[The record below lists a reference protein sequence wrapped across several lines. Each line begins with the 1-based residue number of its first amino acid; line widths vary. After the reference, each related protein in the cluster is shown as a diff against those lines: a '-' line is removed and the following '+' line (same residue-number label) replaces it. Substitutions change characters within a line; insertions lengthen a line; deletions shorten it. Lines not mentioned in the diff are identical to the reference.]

1 MVVNAPDSPVQ
12 AEVIFV
18 IEVTAANGAYI
29 GELKTNYIIPTLE
42 YFHGGA
48 LEEGGGNGSVYAIV
62 TYKTSDVHPGIPVGT
77 FGPFTCPQ
85 TVLETVDKIQFVGGH
100 IESRACM
107 TEALATALDCFD
119 DLGRTDLPMH
129 LLLLCCS
136 PPYSA
141 YGGGLVPP
149 GAPATMEQA
158 ARMLAERGV
167 QVSIA
172 SARRFQQ
179 LHALYE
185 NAGGEL
191 HQAQQRNYAKDPR
204 HLVLLRGYSLK
215 ERPPSPAPPP
225 VPDIQADVY
234 GQGRGQ
240 AGPARPGAPN
250 FPRPAVAAA
259 TGVGPVGNVAGV
271 PGVAGVGTAACGRG
285 AGNWLAPPRGP
296 LYANNS
302 ALLTQL
308 AQPSYPPPPPP
319 PAQTGHQRMP
329 TMVTPGPS
337 GTQLQRSYIWSGV
350 IEWMEKGK
358 TAGDQKTTKHLPC
371 QVDTWPSKL
380 LMQLMPKQLISN
392 IGGQYLKDS
401 KSVLFHLQ
409 PSEALDS
416 LTKVMVN
423 GFAGCVHFSPMPTP
437 PQCDIK
443 VLILL
448 YTPDKKAYLGFIPN
462 NQATFVDR
470 LRKFTISQH
479 DDEGTMGKC
488 VEINDLPRHKRMR
501 SESNE
506 GEGEVDEEGFITVN
520 RRPKRLIRSSSKN
533 SEPQIEVHTHT
544 EENSNKFEVCITSK
558 EPLPKQIALAKMM
571 RKYNIEDIHRIK
583 YKSNFKVLILFDS
596 QEKANILLNCK
607 EIAELGLRSQM
618 TFELSVSYGII
629 KQIDLE
635 TEMEELR
642 NMFKCNTEIISIL
655 RLKRL
660 NDDGNWVDSE
670 TIRICFK
677 GPTLPPYVYAYG
689 CRFKVE
695 PYTFPVSQCSGCW
708 KYGHIRK
715 YCPGKKIL
723 CPKCGKN
730 HTNCETKVFKC
741 VNCDGPHMSFDKT
754 CPIFQKEKEIR
765 NVMCKEACSYKKALE
780 LLSKNKRIIPKR
792 RANEGNDLDLLEQTQ
807 SHQSKSYRDILLQ
820 SNMPVTLMDEKR
832 NDEESETVL
841 TEEGEE
847 QNGRT
852 LQKKKKTRK
861 NLTTNRDQDIDLLNM
876 EGINNNIVENQNHD
890 KKEESKKN
898 TFKIIFLR
906 LVQKIKQIVTS
917 NTNVEDKVKCFCKM
931 IFEEI
936 YAYAVDFIKDGELI
950 KRIFSDSTAKDQSD
964 HQQTAVTS
972 RRSGAMPTAGMSSGG
987 MGSGMSAGMQSVPV
1001 GNVPGVG
1008 NVGNV
1013 GQMSGP
1019 GPSQGMVQSQMQQH
1033 PQGMMIGGAIGQQ
1046 VQQVGGK
1053 GPRPV
1058 TQLDGLE
1065 AARQQNL
1072 EKIQHLQQTLEA
1084 AHQQEAQFKSQMDIM
1099 SHLHA
1104 AQQQEQHYK
1113 QLEEQ
1118 RKHQLQQQLQQQLRG
1133 AGGAAHPPRI
1143 IRPLLPSNPGLR
1155 HLLQQQPQYR
1165 PGGGAPRPA
1174 SQPQQFDDVN
1184 NYSDFI

>member
-1 MVVNAPDSPVQ
+1 MDVGEGGGPKPPAPKKHKLKDLDDGGGGKESDFLPYLKPGYKRLYPENSSNLEFKVYVQGEKIGNKSPTFLNHIFVNEVKGVVAIRRINANKIAVVFKQYNTANNFISNSSFLEKYNFKAFIPAADIERTGIIRYVPTNLSNKELYSKLESEYEIIAVRRFTKKAKMVVNAPDSPVQ

-319 PAQTGHQRMP
+319 PAQLAQPSYPPPPPPPAQLAQPSYPPPPPPPAQLAQPSYPPPPPPPAQLAQPSYPPPPPPPAQTGHQRMP

-371 QVDTWPSKL
+371 QVSASTKDIEPELKVDTWPSKL

-470 LRKFTISQH
+470 LRKVIQQQKISQI
-479 DDEGTMGKC
+479 
-488 VEINDLPRHKRMR
+488 INKQQLPAAV
-501 SESNE
+501 SNA
-506 GEGEVDEEGFITVN
+506 GGMA
-520 RRPKRLIRSSSKN
+520 
-533 SEPQIEVHTHT
+533 Q
-544 EENSNKFEVCITSK
+544 
-558 EPLPKQIALAKMM
+558 
-571 RKYNIEDIHRIK
+571 
-583 YKSNFKVLILFDS
+583 
-596 QEKANILLNCK
+596 
-607 EIAELGLRSQM
+607 
-618 TFELSVSYGII
+618 
-629 KQIDLE
+629 
-635 TEMEELR
+635 
-642 NMFKCNTEIISIL
+642 
-655 RLKRL
+655 
-660 NDDGNWVDSE
+660 
-670 TIRICFK
+670 
-677 GPTLPPYVYAYG
+677 
-689 CRFKVE
+689 
-695 PYTFPVSQCSGCW
+695 
-708 KYGHIRK
+708 
-715 YCPGKKIL
+715 
-723 CPKCGKN
+723 
-730 HTNCETKVFKC
+730 
-741 VNCDGPHMSFDKT
+741 
-754 CPIFQKEKEIR
+754 
-765 NVMCKEACSYKKALE
+765 
-780 LLSKNKRIIPKR
+780 
-792 RANEGNDLDLLEQTQ
+792 
-807 SHQSKSYRDILLQ
+807 
-820 SNMPVTLMDEKR
+820 NMPNATMA
-832 NDEESETVL
+832 
-841 TEEGEE
+841 G
-847 QNGRT
+847 
-852 LQKKKKTRK
+852 
-861 NLTTNRDQDIDLLNM
+861 
-876 EGINNNIVENQNHD
+876 
-890 KKEESKKN
+890 
-898 TFKIIFLR
+898 
-906 LVQKIKQIVTS
+906 
-917 NTNVEDKVKCFCKM
+917 
-931 IFEEI
+931 
-936 YAYAVDFIKDGELI
+936 
-950 KRIFSDSTAKDQSD
+950 
-964 HQQTAVTS
+964 
-972 RRSGAMPTAGMSSGG
+972 SGAMPTAGMSSGG

-1155 HLLQQQPQYR
+1155 HLLQQPQYR